1 MYDGPM
7 YIYIYIYICGFNIV
21 DALHV
26 FYFPG
31 PFIISDPSDI
41 YMLSNCR
48 N

>member
-1 MYDGPM
+1 M
-7 YIYIYIYICGFNIV
+7 CGFNIV
-21 DALHV
+21 DALQYETC